1 MEKGFEKVM
10 SYIGQLDYLVTHED
24 TAEELV
30 VIQNEDAG
38 ITNMALDC
46 EGEILIMEQS
56 IMDVPASNREAFY
69 EALLKMN
76 RNIVHGAFVLDCDG
90 KKVIFRDTLQLANI
104 DLNELE
110 ASINSLSLALA
121 ENANQLLTYTK

>member
-1 MEKGFEKVM
+1 
-10 SYIGQLDYLVTHED
+10 VTHEY
-24 TAEELV
+24 TGVELV

-38 ITNMALDC
+38 ISSMALDC
-46 EGEILIMEQS
+46 ECDILIMEQS
-56 IMDVPASNREAFY
+56 IMDVPASIREAFF

-90 KKVIFRDTLQLANI
+90 KKVIFRDTVQLANI